1 MTLETKN
8 LVNMYRKENFNKL
21 KNNEIK
27 VTNLFLDFL
36 DDVVSQDMNLN
47 QVFKIILETFD
58 KKASSN

>member
-1 MTLETKN
+1 MTLETRN

-21 KNNEIK
+21 KNNEII